1 VGKKQKGAKM
11 SIHGKQIKKLLL
23 TLLIM
28 SSMLFGASV
37 KLKLGGTEVVEGNA
51 LEVQIIAE
59 GKDIK
64 FPEIKDI
71 GGFPVEGGGVSTKLE
86 SSYINGKFS
95 SKTLKTLRFA
105 FYPETDLTI
114 PSFKVM
120 VEGKAYQTKP
130 IKISVVKPSAVTAS
144 SVDGYT
150 LRIKSNK
157 KRVYVGEPFIV
168 TVDFFE
174 PRNSSVTKVE
184 YTPPKFKGFFS
195 QSLGDEKLKRTAT
208 GTIHELQYLV
218 SAKKEGKLTIVPP
231 KARVGIRSFSGA
243 DRDPWGF
250 FANDIKWHSVRAQ
263 GLTVK
268 VEAVPTDVDL
278 VGLFKI
284 ESSIDHTTVKPNT
297 PVTYTIRISGEGNL
311 DDLVDPKFDIPG
323 VTIYGDDP
331 KTQSKVVGDKV
342 VSQYERKYVFISDRD
357 FTIPSLS
364 FKSFDYVS
372 KKSKKLTTKSYKI
385 KVDGNMVAATTKVV
399 TTPSKDRASVVTV
412 DQKNP
417 KQGSSEANRSILEDT
432 AYYKDREKKERIGYP
447 LWAVLLAF
455 LAGLISVLAAIKVR
469 QWVTQRKGIVR
480 RKRYSTK
487 EALRILYPH
496 TNHNKKVEAM
506 VRKLYEIE
514 NGNSKVSVDKE
525 ELAKMIEQLTNKA

>member
-1 VGKKQKGAKM
+1 M
-11 SIHGKQIKKLLL
+11 SIRGKRVKRVLL
-23 TLLIM
+23 TLLMM
-28 SSMLFGASV
+28 SMMVWGASV
-37 KLKLGGTEVVEGNA
+37 KLRLNSTEVAEGSP

-59 GKDIK
+59 GKDIQ
-64 FPEIKDI
+64 FPDIQDI
-71 GGFPVEGGGVSTKLE
+71 GGFPVEGSSISSKMEST
-86 SSYINGKFS
+86 YINGKFS
-95 SKTLKTLRFA
+95 SKNLKTLHFT
-105 FYPETDLTI
+105 FYPETDMTI
-114 PSFKVM
+114 PEFSVNIG
-120 VEGKAYQTKP
+120 GKTYKTNAV
-130 IKISVVKPSAVTAS
+130 KIRVVKPSEVVAK
-144 SVDGYT
+144 SVDGYS

-157 KRVYVGEPFIV
+157 KSIYVGEPFIV

-184 YTPPKFKGFFS
+184 YIPPKFKGFFS

-218 SAKKEGKLTIVPP
+218 SAKKEGKLTIIPP

-250 FANDIKWHSVRAQ
+250 FANDVKWHSVRAQ
-263 GLTVK
+263 GLTVEVK
-268 VEAVPTDVDL
+268 AVPTDVDL

-284 ESSIDHTTVKPNT
+284 ESSIDHATVKPNT
-297 PVTYTIRISGEGNL
+297 PVTYTIKISGEGNL
-311 DDLVDPKFDIPG
+311 DDLIDPKFDIPG

-331 KTQSKVVGDKV
+331 KTESKVLGDKV
-342 VSQYERKYVFISDRD
+342 VSQYERKYVFIADRD

-372 KKSKKLTTKSYKI
+372 KKSKKLTTKSYKVKI
-385 KVDGNMVAATTKVV
+385 DGNMVAASTKVV
-399 TTPSKDRASVVTV
+399 TTPPKDRASVVAA

-432 AYYKDREKKERIGYP
+432 AYYKDREAKERIGYP
-447 LWAVLLAF
+447 LWALFLAF
-455 LAGLISVLAAIKVR
+455 LMGVTSVLVVIKIR
-469 QWVTQRKGIVR
+469 QWVTQRRGIVR
-480 RKRYSTK
+480 RKHYPTK
-487 EALRILYPH
+487 EALKILYPH

-514 NGNSKVSVDKE
+514 SGNSKVSIDKE